1 MNDNNIKLSV
11 LPSSSTNVIHASLF
25 VGDMKRDIGTLYMTQ
40 DEFDTLNRVL
50 QSGCVQESVSF
61 ENVDERSYNYDY

>member
-11 LPSSSTNVIHASLF
+11 LQSSNNNAIHAALF

-40 DEFDTLNRVL
+40 DEYDTLTQVL
-50 QSGCVQESVSF
+50 RAGCIENDQAF
-61 ENVDERSYNYDY
+61 EHTDERSYDYDY

>member
-11 LPSSSTNVIHASLF
+11 LPSSSTNVIHAALF

-40 DEFDTLNRVL
+40 EEYDTLTKVL
-50 QSGCVQESVSF
+50 RTGCVQESVSF
-61 ENVDERSYNYDY
+61 DHADERSYDYDY